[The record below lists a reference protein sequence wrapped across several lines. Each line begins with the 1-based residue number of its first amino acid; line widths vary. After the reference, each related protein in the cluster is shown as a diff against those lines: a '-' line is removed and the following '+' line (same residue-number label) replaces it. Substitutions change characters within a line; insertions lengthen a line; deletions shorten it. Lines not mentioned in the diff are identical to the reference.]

1 MIEAIKWLQVAEGMS
16 NIESMSGLAIRL
28 KTSVGIRAKAGHQL
42 FENI

>member
-1 MIEAIKWLQVAEGMS
+1 MIEAIEWLQAAEGMS

-28 KTSVGIRAKAGHQL
+28 KTSVGIRAKVGHQL